1 MNQISSN
8 HLKLLKLLV
17 FIDNKS
23 INWIN
28 FFLEPLC
35 TELHIKEIYKI
46 IFPNKKNKVN
56 IMIKDILTYNNAFLE
71 LKKFQILLKEERKFF
86 MILEL
91 LINKNLNLN
100 EIAKKLSL
108 NRRTLNYDL
117 IEIKESLL
125 DFNLFIES
133 KGGKGIFLKGN
144 YSDIKNASFHYFYKF
159 LTEEK
164 FLPNIFI
171 DNFYNFFYNPDEFIL
186 LKKDINNLV
195 NKCNLNI
202 FFYAKELLISFYL
215 SYKCLTFN
223 NSLKEFSN
231 FESYFSEIFSNKELK
246 IFSKI
251 FKKSILRNVDYEGIL
266 FLIELL
272 KILNGNIPDK
282 SFSKKSFIFW
292 NKFFL
297 ENFGE
302 VPNFEEIKVLK
313 KLILRINYIN
323 NHFPIYFSNL
333 SFLNLHIEKSSL
345 DKSIILF
352 QYLKKYYKN
361 ILFNDVVLL
370 FLLMQTF
377 TTAKKNVTIIYKDT
391 PKYIISGLKKKLEMK
406 YNIKIIDIIH
416 MDTLEN
422 SKHIQ
427 VAGIFCDID
436 LTNFKFKVLKLK
448 I

>member
-23 INWIN
+23 FNWIN

-35 TELHIKEIYKI
+35 TELHIKEIYTI

-56 IMIKDILTYNNAFLE
+56 IMIKEILTYNNAFLE
-71 LKKFQILLKEERKFF
+71 LKEFQILLKEERKFF
-86 MILEL
+86 IILEL

-117 IEIKESLL
+117 SEIKENLL
-125 DFNLFIES
+125 EFGLFVDS

-144 YSDIKNASFHYFYKF
+144 YSDIKKASFHYFYKF
-159 LTEEK
+159 LIEEK

-171 DNFYNFFYNPDEFIL
+171 DNFYSFFYNPDEFIL
-186 LKKDINNLV
+186 LKKDIDNLI

-215 SYKCLTFN
+215 SYGCL
-223 NSLKEFSN
+223 NSTNINEFSN
-231 FESYFSEIFSNKELK
+231 FQIYFSEVFSNKEFE
-246 IFSKI
+246 IFYKI
-251 FKKSILRNVDYEGIL
+251 FKKSNLRKIDYDGIL
-266 FLIELL
+266 FLVELL
-272 KILNGNIPDK
+272 KILNGNIPEK
-282 SFSKKSFIFW
+282 SFSKKNFIFW

-302 VPNFEEIKVLK
+302 IPNFEEIKFLK
-313 KLILRINYIN
+313 KLVLRINYIN
-323 NHFPIYFSNL
+323 NHFPISFSN
-333 SFLNLHIEKSSL
+333 FPFFNLHIEKSSL
-345 DKSIILF
+345 DRSIVLF

-361 ILFNDVVLL
+361 ILFNDVLLL

-377 TTAKKNVTIIYKDT
+377 STSKKNVTVIYKDT
-391 PKYIISGLKKKLEMK
+391 PKHVISGLKKKLETK

-416 MDTLEN
+416 IDTVN
-422 SKHIQ
+422 TSKHIHI
-427 VAGIFCDID
+427 AGICCDID
-436 LTNFKFKVLKLK
+436 LTNFEFKVLKLK